1 MKKKNTILW
10 DSFWDEKSQLP
21 TDFQATGRG
30 SMDIIGF
37 LYTIREV
44 KNILDLK
51 ETDVVLDIGCG
62 TGLISL
68 ALSPWVKE
76 IHGLDIS
83 PKMIERA
90 KKNCSEATNISFGV
104 GKITDLEI
112 PPKTFNKVLAYSV
125 LQYLSNEDEVLKAFQ
140 SLAMVLPENGVA
152 LYAANPDIDKKEK
165 YVEVVISSSGTPEE
179 KENNLHIINS
189 VLWISPERI
198 VDLALQAGLI
208 LKVIPISKRIWQ
220 CFFMYNL
227 MVYHG

>member
-37 LYTIREV
+37 LYTVREI

-51 ETDVVLDIGCG
+51 ETDAVLDIGCG

-83 PKMIERA
+83 PKMTERA
-90 KKNCSEATNISFGV
+90 KKNCSEAANISFGV

-125 LQYLSNEDEVLKAFQ
+125 LQYLGNEDEVLKAFQ
-140 SLAMVLPENGVA
+140 SLAKVLPENGIA
-152 LYAANPDIDKKEK
+152 LYAANPDINKKEK
-165 YVEVVISSSGTPEE
+165 YVEAVMSSSRTPED

-189 VLWISPERI
+189 VLWISPERYI
-198 VDLALQAGLI
+198 ELGEKSGLQVEI
-208 LKVIPISKRIWQ
+208 FSISEQIWQ
-220 CFFMYNL
+220 HFYMFDIVL
-227 MVYHG
+227 KKD

>member
-37 LYTIREV
+37 LYTVREI

-51 ETDVVLDIGCG
+51 ETDAVLDIGCG

-83 PKMIERA
+83 PKMTERA
-90 KKNCSEATNISFGV
+90 KKNCSEAANISFGV

-125 LQYLSNEDEVLKAFQ
+125 LQYLGNEDEVLKAFQ
-140 SLAMVLPENGVA
+140 SLAKVLPENGIA
-152 LYAANPDIDKKEK
+152 LYAANPDINKKEK
-165 YVEVVISSSGTPEE
+165 YVEAVMSSSGTPEE